1 MMNKKDTWFRQSGA
15 TSTLCVPPTPGGT
28 LAKMVEKNLQ
38 MGRQPEGTRTKVV
51 EGNGICTSRGLVKSN
66 QFPRSSCKRVDCA
79 MCVQAAGRRS
89 QCDRSNIGYEA
100 DCTRCNERCFK
111 YVGETSRTGYILP
124 SFFTQILTSYDRRK
138 CGKT

>member
-51 EGNGICTSRGLVKSN
+51 EGNGICTSRGLVKSK
-66 QFPRSSCKRVDCA
+66 QFPEVVANVWTVPSVSRWLEGEASLIGLTLIMRQTAPDVIRNA
-79 MCVQAAGRRS
+79 
-89 QCDRSNIGYEA
+89 SNM
-100 DCTRCNERCFK
+100 
-111 YVGETSRTGYILP
+111 
-124 SFFTQILTSYDRRK
+124 
-138 CGKT
+138 